1 MWTVERS
8 KYKCKAAELYLLN
21 TVRKSAGLSKVCRKL
36 MHLSWV
42 MKKKKL
48 VCITAVF
55 GRICVRESVGLFYIL
70 PGTGTGIV
78 TYNIFRH

>member
-1 MWTVERS
+1 
-8 KYKCKAAELYLLN
+8 
-21 TVRKSAGLSKVCRKL
+21 
-36 MHLSWV
+36 